1 MLKASLSAAHQVLER
16 QYKKYFAKDLTETLK
31 EETLSAR
38 CHNVDAEEIMG
49 MFSAA
54 KQRAPNAISLF
65 LCSTIRDTN
74 YNVT

>member
-16 QYKKYFAKDLTETLK
+16 QYKKYFANDLTETLK

-38 CHNVDAEEIMG
+38 CHNIDAEEIMG

-54 KQRAPNAISLF
+54 KQRAPNAT
-65 LCSTIRDTN
+65 LCFFALR
-74 YNVT
+74 